1 MKSSHFDILL
11 SMSLKGISTKRRK
24 KERWAAR
31 RFNTKMKNVYNPVIT
46 TDTTNDNILHCEQ
59 IINH

>member
-24 KERWAAR
+24 KERWAVQY
-31 RFNTKMKNVYNPVIT
+31 KNEKRLQSSNNLRIPQMTAFCTVNR
-46 TDTTNDNILHCEQ
+46 
-59 IINH
+59 

>member
-24 KERWAAR
+24 KERWAVQY
-31 RFNTKMKNVYNPVIT
+31 KNEKRLQSSNN
-46 TDTTNDNILHCEQ
+46 TNDNILNCEQ